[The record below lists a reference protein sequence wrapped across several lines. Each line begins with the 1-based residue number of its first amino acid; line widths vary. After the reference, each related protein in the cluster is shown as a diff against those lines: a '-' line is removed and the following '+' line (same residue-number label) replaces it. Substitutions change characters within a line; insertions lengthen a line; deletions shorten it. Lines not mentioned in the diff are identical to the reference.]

1 MREAKYIIFL
11 FLIWRI
17 FLFLPLWAGHE
28 FISYRPGYEYTN
40 IWKFIK
46 PYPPVDSF
54 LLYPWSNFDGVH
66 YLLIA
71 GEGYSSNGGFFPLYP
86 MLINLIS
93 SMFGKVET
101 YGMIQFFTALFVSNI
116 SFLLSLIVFYKLLR
130 IDFPERTA
138 FWSIIFLLAF
148 PTSFFFASIYSESL
162 FFLLLVLTF
171 YLARK
176 KKWIKVGFFST
187 ALTAVRPVGITIFPV
202 LIYMFIKEEKK
213 ILKSLPL
220 YLTPLG
226 LIGYSIFNK
235 FKWNDWFYFIHA
247 QGNFANNR
255 SVDSIIFIPQTV
267 FRYIKILI
275 NNPLSYYEWWIA
287 LLEISVFILVL
298 FSLFIAWKK
307 KIHYSYILYFILSF
321 IIPTLSGTFSGLPRY
336 SLALF
341 PIFIILSLIL
351 KTPVRI
357 IYISISIILLF
368 ILLMFFSRGYYIA

>member
-1 MREAKYIIFL
+1 MKHIIIIF
-11 FLIWRI
+11 FIWRI
-17 FLFLPLWAGHE
+17 FLFLPLFAGHE
-28 FISYRPGYEYTN
+28 FIPYRSGYEYTN

-46 PYPPVDSF
+46 PYPPVDNF

-71 GEGYSSNGGFFPLYP
+71 GEGYSNNGGFFPLYP

-93 SMFGKVET
+93 SVFGKVET
-101 YGMIQFFTALFVSNI
+101 YEMIQFFTAFFISNI
-116 SFLLSLIVFYKLLR
+116 SFLASLTVFYKLLR
-130 IDFPERTA
+130 IDFSERTA

-162 FFLLLVLTF
+162 FFLLLVLSF
-171 YLARK
+171 YFARK
-176 KKWIKVGFFST
+176 KEWTKAGLFAMF
-187 ALTAVRPVGITIFPV
+187 LTATRLVGITIFPV
-202 LIYMFIKEEKK
+202 LIYIFLKEERKT
-213 ILKSLPL
+213 LKSLPL

-235 FKWNDWFYFIHA
+235 LKWNDWFYFIHA

-255 SVDSIIFIPQTV
+255 SVDNIIFIPQTV

-275 NNPLSYYEWWIA
+275 NNPFSYYEWWIA

-298 FSLFIAWKK
+298 FFLYIAWKK
-307 KIHYSYILYFILSF
+307 KIHYSYILYSILSF
-321 IIPTLSGTFSGLPRY
+321 IVPTLSGTFSGLPRY
-336 SLALF
+336 SLVLF
-341 PIFIILSLIL
+341 PIFIVPALIF
-351 KTPVRI
+351 KTPVKI